1 MPYPR
6 IHITN
11 VRGHG
16 IPPCPL
22 CVFPP
27 GGACSP
33 HGMHGTHRSL
43 GCVYC
48 PQNTLRRVWHTCHT
62 HAALC
67 QSSHRIHRIHRNFWR
82 RIFSHGFRRC
92 SQIRRV
98 WHPCHT
104 HATLCQSSHGIH
116 RIHRSFWR
124 RIFSHGFHRCPQI
137 RRVWHPCHTHAT
149 LCQSSH
155 GIHRIHRN
163 FWRRRASHGF
173 RRCPQMVRLR
183 KVLWLLWEDSL
194 VSAWVWQDAIPSYNC
209 TDWGLKF
216 CVFCAIRGRISQK
229 EISVRICVICGRIS
243 QQEVSVNS
251 VNSVGGCSGCLVGAV
266 ETTAPPGRVRWYG
279 RGAIP
284 SYNCTYWGLKFCVF
298 CAIRGRISQ

>member
-27 GGACSP
+27 GDVLQQS
-33 HGMHGTHRSL
+33 
-43 GCVYC
+43 
-48 PQNTLRRVWHTCHT
+48 TLRRVWHPCHT

-124 RIFSHGFHRCPQI
+124 KIFSHRFHGWAQI

-163 FWRRRASHGF
+163 FWRRRASHRF
-173 RRCPQMVRLR
+173 HRCSQIRREVCQN
-183 KVLWLLWEDSL
+183 SL
-194 VSAWVWQDAIPSYNC
+194 ILKKSQSPDFHKP
-209 TDWGLKF
+209 GL
-216 CVFCAIRGRISQK
+216 CYV
-229 EISVRICVICGRIS
+229 
-243 QQEVSVNS
+243 
-251 VNSVGGCSGCLVGAV
+251 
-266 ETTAPPGRVRWYG
+266 
-279 RGAIP
+279 
-284 SYNCTYWGLKFCVF
+284 
-298 CAIRGRISQ
+298 

>member
-137 RRVWHPCHTHAT
+137 RRRA
-149 LCQSSH
+149 CQ
-155 GIHRIHRN
+155 N
-163 FWRRRASHGF
+163 
-173 RRCPQMVRLR
+173 
-183 KVLWLLWEDSL
+183 
-194 VSAWVWQDAIPSYNC
+194 
-209 TDWGLKF
+209 
-216 CVFCAIRGRISQK
+216 SQYK
-229 EISVRICVICGRIS
+229 
-243 QQEVSVNS
+243 
-251 VNSVGGCSGCLVGAV
+251 
-266 ETTAPPGRVRWYG
+266 
-279 RGAIP
+279 
-284 SYNCTYWGLKFCVF
+284 
-298 CAIRGRISQ
+298 

>member
-1 MPYPR
+1 MASLPYPR
-6 IHITN
+6 
-11 VRGHG
+11 R
-16 IPPCPL
+16 PL
-22 CVFPP
+22 DN
-27 GGACSP
+27 SP
-33 HGMHGTHRSL
+33 TDGTDAHRWF
-43 GCVYC
+43 GCVGF
-48 PQNTLRRVWHTCHT
+48 
-62 HAALC
+62 
-67 QSSHRIHRIHRNFWR
+67 SHRIHR
-82 RIFSHGFRRC
+82 C
-92 SQIRRV
+92 S
-98 WHPCHT
+98 
-104 HATLCQSSHGIH
+104 
-116 RIHRSFWR
+116 
-124 RIFSHGFHRCPQI
+124 QI

-266 ETTAPPGRVRWYG
+266 ETTAPPGRVRW
-279 RGAIP
+279 R
-284 SYNCTYWGLKFCVF
+284 CVKTPLF
-298 CAIRGRISQ
+298 

>member
-1 MPYPR
+1 MASLPYPR

-48 PQNTLRRVWHTCHT
+48 PQNTLRRVWHPCHT
-62 HAALC
+62 HAAHC
-67 QSSHRIHRIHRNFWR
+67 QSSHRIH
-82 RIFSHGFRRC
+82 G
-92 SQIRRV
+92 
-98 WHPCHT
+98 
-104 HATLCQSSHGIH
+104 
-116 RIHRSFWR
+116 IHRSFWR
-124 RIFSHGFHRCPQI
+124 KIFSHRFHGWAQI

-163 FWRRRASHGF
+163 FWRRRASHRF
-173 RRCPQMVRLR
+173 HRCSQMVRF
-183 KVLWLLWEDSL
+183 LWVLWEDSL
-194 VSAWVWQDAIPSYNC
+194 VAAWVWQGCDTLLI
-209 TDWGLKF
+209 
-216 CVFCAIRGRISQK
+216 CAHPCNLRGEYTQP
-229 EISVRICVICGRIS
+229 ENSVK
-243 QQEVSVNS
+243 S
-251 VNSVGGCSGCLVGAV
+251 VNSVG
-266 ETTAPPGRVRWYG
+266 
-279 RGAIP
+279 
-284 SYNCTYWGLKFCVF
+284 
-298 CAIRGRISQ
+298 